1 MDKQVRNAKAVVG
14 IDEVHFLKH
23 TCGEPK
29 ITQNL
34 LDGKKEDGTTALDP
48 GWFSVTTVK
57 GTVEVSQD
65 PLSQTKINIDQSNM
79 PIGISTEPGDFNVN
93 FAMPDLR
100 ENLKNW
106 LEGDY
111 EDPDFTPLKI
121 GNAEGYGYD
130 FNVELLEM
138 TMAIKTKSG
147 EWLIFPSI
155 QGSVGLQMADD
166 NFRLQFNG
174 SVLGASHE
182 DNRDVYVLSGKGC
195 SSSSDVVSGT
205 VSDN

>member
-23 TCGEPK
+23 TCGEPT

-34 LDGKKEDGTTALDP
+34 LDGKQEDGETALDP
-48 GWFSVTTVK
+48 GWFSVTTVR
-57 GTVEVSQD
+57 GTVEVAQD
-65 PLSQTKINIDQSNM
+65 AMSMTRINIDQSNM
-79 PIGISTEPGDFNVN
+79 PVGISTEPGDFNVN

-106 LEGDY
+106 LEGNYDD
-111 EDPDFTPLKI
+111 EANKLTI

-130 FNVELLEM
+130 FNVELQEM
-138 TMAIKTKSG
+138 VMAIKTKSG

-155 QGSVGLQMADD
+155 QGSVGLNFADD
-166 NFRLQFNG
+166 HFRLQFNG
-174 SVLGASHE
+174 SVLGASNE
-182 DNRDVYVLSGKGC
+182 NNNDVYILAGKGC
-195 SSSSDVVSGT
+195 TSSESEGD
-205 VSDN
+205 